1 MKVVWAEKHR
11 PSNMENFRG
20 QEHLRAEMEAIM
32 SGESQMQHFVFYSR
46 EPGTGKT
53 TLAYMLANN
62 LGYQIHKYNAS
73 SKKQRGI
80 EFIEE
85 EISLIARSGQNEVIV
100 LLDEADQLTPAA
112 QSALKGVIEDSTCFF
127 ILTCND
133 LSKVSPWLQSRCQVR
148 TFEPVPIEDM
158 AIQLATICATE
169 GVEIKDVSIKV
180 IAKRHEGDMRNAI
193 GALQAYAS
201 LPDNQKEQF
210 LNSLTTPDIDSKRF
224 LQMCF
229 KERAIDDAYTMLLS
243 APPRQAVRQVFTFA
257 ITGVAS
263 VDNKL
268 KVIDASV
275 TTERDLINGVNE
287 QIALYNFVKMLAS

>member
-11 PSNMENFRG
+11 PTEMQHFRG
-20 QEHLRAEMEAIM
+20 QDHLKSEMYEIM
-32 SGESQMQHFVFYSR
+32 FNGKEMQHYIFYSR

-53 TLAYMLANN
+53 TLAYMLARE

-85 EISLIARSGQNEVIV
+85 EIALIARSGQNEVIV

-148 TFEPVPIEDM
+148 TFQPIPLEDM
-158 AIQLATICATE
+158 EKQLAVICATE
-169 GVEIKDVSIKV
+169 GVEIGDVSIKV

-193 GALQAYAS
+193 GALQSYAS
-201 LPDNQKEQF
+201 LPEADKQPF
-210 LNSLTTPDIDSKRF
+210 LNSLTVPKLDAKRF
-224 LQMCF
+224 LQLCF
-229 KERAIDDAYTMLLS
+229 KEKAIDDAYTILLS
-243 APPRQAVRQVFTFA
+243 APPRKAVRQVFTFA
-257 ITGVAS
+257 VSGVAS
-263 VDNKL
+263 VENKL
-268 KVIDASV
+268 KVIDASIQ
-275 TTERDLINGVNE
+275 TERDLINGVDE
-287 QIALYNFVKMLAS
+287 QIALYNFVRILAT

>member
-1 MKVVWAEKHR
+1 MKVIWAEKHR
-11 PSNMENFRG
+11 PNDLTGLMG
-20 QEHLRAEMEAIM
+20 QQHLKPEMGEIM
-32 SGESQMQHFVFYSR
+32 SGNSQMQHYIFYSR

-53 TLAYMLANN
+53 TLAYMMANA

-85 EISLIARSGQNEVIV
+85 EIALIARSGQNEVII

-148 TFEPVPIEDM
+148 TFEPVPLDEM
-158 AIQLATICATE
+158 QIQLACICAKE
-169 GVEIKDVSIKV
+169 QVELNDVSIKT
-180 IAKRHEGDMRNAI
+180 IATRHEGDMRNAI

-201 LPDNQKEQF
+201 LPDNQKEQS
-210 LNSLTTPDIDSKRF
+210 LNSISIPTLDSKTF
-224 LQMCF
+224 LKLVF
-229 KERAIDDAYTMLLS
+229 KEKDIHEAYTLLLS
-243 APPRQAVRQVFTFA
+243 APPRQAVRQIFLFA
-257 ITGVAS
+257 MQSAAAVE
-263 VDNKL
+263 NKL

-275 TTERDLINGVNE
+275 QTERDLINGVDE
-287 QIALYNFVKMLAS
+287 GIALYNFVNMMIA

>member
-1 MKVVWAEKHR
+1 
-11 PSNMENFRG
+11 
-20 QEHLRAEMEAIM
+20 
-32 SGESQMQHFVFYSR
+32 
-46 EPGTGKT
+46 
-53 TLAYMLANN
+53 
-62 LGYQIHKYNAS
+62 
-73 SKKQRGI
+73 
-80 EFIEE
+80 
-85 EISLIARSGQNEVIV
+85 
-100 LLDEADQLTPAA
+100 
-112 QSALKGVIEDSTCFF
+112 
-127 ILTCND
+127 
-133 LSKVSPWLQSRCQVR
+133 
-148 TFEPVPIEDM
+148 
-158 AIQLATICATE
+158 
-169 GVEIKDVSIKV
+169 
-180 IAKRHEGDMRNAI
+180 MRNAI

-275 TTERDLINGVNE
+275 TTERDLINGVDE
-287 QIALYNFVKMLAS
+287 QIALYNFVRMLTS